1 MMDIVDGMIV
11 VFIIILV
18 MCVQVGWRLRQK
30 LKITDTQIQKI
41 TSQQIIPK
49 QFQKSDVCDLVE
61 LLIDEKSSSLSGQ
74 VLNLGGV

>member
-30 LKITDTQIQKI
+30 FKLTDTQIQNLLFLNAI
-41 TSQQIIPK
+41 YVVLII
-49 QFQKSDVCDLVE
+49 
-61 LLIDEKSSSLSGQ
+61 
-74 VLNLGGV
+74 GVIASHA

>member
-30 LKITDTQIQKI
+30 LKITDTQIQNLLFLNAI
-41 TSQQIIPK
+41 YVVLII
-49 QFQKSDVCDLVE
+49 
-61 LLIDEKSSSLSGQ
+61 
-74 VLNLGGV
+74 GVIASHA